1 MPTAILS
8 IDASPLRALAM
19 RLAEVD
25 ADRREALQSIGSAWE
40 TTTKGRFE
48 KGVAPD
54 GTPWK
59 PSLRAKQQGGQTLVD
74 KARLRNSITSKVV
87 DDDTVEV
94 GTNVKYAAA
103 HQFGVTIVPKSDGG
117 VLRFKLPNG
126 RYVSKKSVT
135 LPARPFIGVNAD
147 DYLSWTE
154 LLEGFVVD
162 TTGGES

>member
-1 MPTAILS
+1 MPTAVLS
-8 IDASPLRALAM
+8 IDASPLRALAL

-25 ADRREALQSIGSAWE
+25 ADRRVALQSIGGAWE
-40 TTTKGRFE
+40 TSTKGRFD

-59 PSLRAKQQGGQTLVD
+59 PSLRARQKGGQTLMD
-74 KARLRNSITSKVV
+74 KRHLYSSIHSQVV

-94 GTNVKYAAA
+94 STNREYAAA
-103 HQFGVTIVPKSDGG
+103 HQFGVTIVPKSATG
-117 VLRFKLPNG
+117 VLRFRLPNG
-126 RYVSKKSVT
+126 QYVSKKSVT

-147 DYLSWTE
+147 DYLNWTE

-162 TTGGES
+162 TTGGEP